1 MGRLREED
9 FAVLREPLESGRQ
22 SRESISVVLIL
33 GIFLQ
38 ALMFALNYYLAAPYS
53 LFPFKEEIINIH
65 FWLTVTIIGLS
76 IVYSIPFVYKR
87 SERIQYALSILV
99 SHNVGSISFLIISL
113 FTIGLEDEGMTN
125 DADTLMQIAYV
136 ILAVALLLFIIIM
149 VRYYISLKKG
159 HYRKGS
165 KKEEQ
170 RNELANMSFVPKV
183 VLIGGAV
190 FILITKWISH
200 NSNYY
205 DSSTPGILVLGMIVF
220 YAMIAVLPEQLIILY
235 CKCKYKSFNFSERG
249 YLYSIGEQKTER
261 RRKPRIE
268 A

>member
-1 MGRLREED
+1 MGKLMEED
-9 FAVLREPLESGRQ
+9 FEVLREPLESGRQ

-38 ALMFALNYYLAAPYS
+38 LLIFALNYYLAAPYS

-65 FWLTVTIIGLS
+65 FWFTVGLIALS
-76 IVYSIPFVYKR
+76 IVYSIPFIYKG
-87 SERIQYALSILV
+87 SEQIQYALSILV
-99 SHNVGSISFLIISL
+99 SHNIGSISFLIISL

-125 DADTLMQIAYV
+125 NAGTLLQITYA

-149 VRYYISLKKG
+149 ARYYISLKKG

-235 CKCKYKSFNFSERG
+235 CKCKYKR
-249 YLYSIGEQKTER
+249 L
-261 RRKPRIE
+261 RKNE
-268 A
+268 G

>member
-1 MGRLREED
+1 MGKLREED
-9 FAVLREPLESGRQ
+9 FEVLREPLESGRQ

-38 ALMFALNYYLAAPYS
+38 ALMFAINYYLAAPHS

-65 FWLTVTIIGLS
+65 FWFTAVLIGLS

-87 SERIQYALSILV
+87 CERIQYAISILV

-125 DADTLMQIAYV
+125 NADTLLQITYA
-136 ILAVALLLFIIIM
+136 ILAVALFSFIIIM
-149 VRYYISLKKG
+149 ARYYILLKNG

-235 CKCKYKSFNFSERG
+235 CKCKYKSFNFNERG
-249 YLYSIGEQKTER
+249 YLYSIGEKEV
-261 RRKPRIE
+261 KKK
-268 A
+268 

>member
-1 MGRLREED
+1 MRLIEED
-9 FAVLREPLESGRQ
+9 FEVLREPLESGRQ

-33 GIFLQ
+33 GVFLQ
-38 ALMFALNYYLAAPYS
+38 ALMFALNYYLAVPYS

-149 VRYYISLKKG
+149 VRYYIL
-159 HYRKGS
+159 
-165 KKEEQ
+165 
-170 RNELANMSFVPKV
+170 
-183 VLIGGAV
+183 
-190 FILITKWISH
+190 
-200 NSNYY
+200 
-205 DSSTPGILVLGMIVF
+205 
-220 YAMIAVLPEQLIILY
+220 
-235 CKCKYKSFNFSERG
+235 
-249 YLYSIGEQKTER
+249 
-261 RRKPRIE
+261 
-268 A
+268 